1 MRFLRTILVLSACLA
16 TSLAG
21 QAVDSLAAAR
31 RVVAA
36 AALAAKEYSV
46 GVSARGGTVT
56 EPAEVEESKLFIQQA
71 RYDIPSLPA
80 ALRRGADSGLTQI
93 ALLLD
98 RLAPPDSVRRAA
110 DALIARIGIDE
121 PIPSR
126 PPSLA
131 RGALVFG
138 QSCAAC
144 HGESGRGD
152 GPKAKT
158 LKGPPPSNL
167 ADPALMSGTSL
178 LEIYRRVAIGVPG
191 TAMPEFAADLS
202 EDDRWAV
209 AAYVGALQYGGSA
222 TAATFAA
229 VRRQVDS
236 AITARSEQMA
246 FGAYLTFEQV
256 ETEVRARNAGLASEL
271 EAAFDALRTHV
282 RRSEPAE
289 LATIRQRL
297 LGGLEH
303 AERVIVD
310 RPSAMSL
317 FVSSFFLLVREGF
330 EAILI
335 VAALMAFLAKAG
347 AAEQRRHVAR
357 GAWVAVGGS
366 IVTWA
371 LVELLF
377 QVTPGQRGAIEGFTM
392 LLAAGVLF
400 YVSYWLLSKMEVAKW
415 NRFVRGRVQD
425 AVTSGSALALA
436 SVAFLA
442 VYREGFETVLFY
454 KALFLTGGSS
464 PVPIV
469 LGILVASVVL
479 VAVYVGINKYGVRI
493 PLKPFFAFTSAFLYY
508 MAFVFAGKGIAELQ
522 EGGLVG
528 TTIVPWAP
536 RVPALGIYPTVESL
550 ALQGVLLLLLVAGL
564 VWTFV
569 IEPSRLKATSVM
581 VPEPQAAKPQPAVPV
596 EPSRIDLDM
605 QRSLERMGADLAA
618 LRAEVE
624 RLKQLLASRSSRR

>member
-1 MRFLRTILVLSACLA
+1 VRFLRTILVLSACLA

-289 LATIRQRL
+289 LAAIRQRL

-400 YVSYWLLSKMEVAKW
+400 YVSYWLLSKIEAAKW
-415 NRFVRGRVQD
+415 TAFVKDKMQS
-425 AVTSGSALALA
+425 ALSSGSGRALSA
-436 SVAFLA
+436 VAFLA
-442 VYREGFETVLFY
+442 VYREGFETILFY
-454 KALFLTGGSS
+454 KALFSSGGSGGTA
-464 PVPIV
+464 PV
-469 LGILVASVVL
+469 LAGIAAGGVGL
-479 VAVYVGINKYGVRI
+479 VAVYFVINQLGMRVAM
-493 PLKPFFAFTSAFLYY
+493 KPFFAVTGAMLYY
-508 MAFVFAGKGIAELQ
+508 MAFVFAGKGVAELQ
-522 EGGLVG
+522 EGGVVG
-528 TTIVPWAP
+528 LTVVEGVPRIP
-536 RVPALGIYPTVESL
+536 VLGIYPTLESL
-550 ALQGVLLLLLVAGL
+550 ALQGLFLILAVVAL
-564 VWTFV
+564 VWAMK
-569 IEPSRLKATSVM
+569 P
-581 VPEPQAAKPQPAVPV
+581 AARPASTKP
-596 EPSRIDLDM
+596 
-605 QRSLERMGADLAA
+605 
-618 LRAEVE
+618 
-624 RLKQLLASRSSRR
+624 